1 MTTDLLRYIGVL
13 ILAAT
18 IDAFELLFTI
28 AATAVGLSVTG
39 IFGWIPV
46 VGQAAASTVDMSGLI
61 LGTTADFS
69 ISAVFG
75 TGLIVLLVMN
85 GLLPAQEILTAKR
98 LPFILAKLIPI
109 LGALPFYTALTV
121 MCILKKSAPA
131 LVGAANTTNKEGG
144 ASQEEG
150 VEQEPQQSEEAATYA
165 PAANEDLF
173 AQPQTQPR
181 ARNVLPLTPR
191 PLPRTPTDGI
201 RPPKVSTG
209 EQRAA

>member
-1 MTTDLLRYIGVL
+1 MTTDLIRYIGVL
-13 ILAAT
+13 VLAAT

-28 AATAVGLSVTG
+28 AATAIGLSVTG
-39 IFGWIPV
+39 MFGWVPI
-46 VGQAAASTVDMSGLI
+46 VGQAAASTADMSGLI

-85 GLLPAQEILTAKR
+85 GLLPAQDILTAKR

-109 LGALPFYTALTV
+109 FGALPFYTALTV

-131 LVGAANTTNKEGG
+131 LVGAANATNQEGG
-144 ASQEEG
+144 GSQEENA
-150 VEQEPQQSEEAATYA
+150 EQAPQPEEAAYT
-165 PAANEDLF
+165 PAANDAQF
-173 AQPQTQPR
+173 ARPQTQPR
-181 ARNVLPLTPR
+181 APNVLPLTPR
-191 PLPRTPTDGI
+191 PLARTPTEGI
-201 RPPKVSTG
+201 RPPKVSAG